1 MAGERV
7 GRIMATVADN
17 RCTPEFLGELFS
29 LGVEQ
34 VRVNSAH
41 VGPERLAEM
50 VGMMRGVNPAVEILT
65 DTKGPEIRTGMIAD
79 GASQVAFSAGDE
91 FVLLPASAGA
101 STSPGE
107 SIPGESIPGESIPGV
122 IALGC
127 GPLRADSFAAGQ
139 RMLIDD
145 GTVVMEV
152 VGADAGGYPVVRATA
167 DGVLLPRKGVTF
179 PGITV
184 DGLEAVT
191 EADEAN
197 LRMAARLGLDM
208 VAHSFVRSADDVM
221 AVRKVLLSEG
231 GAGVKLFAK
240 IECVAGL
247 SAFSSIL
254 EAADGILIA
263 RGDLGA
269 EVDPALIPALQR
281 EIMMRCR
288 RAGKPVIIATQFLQ
302 SMMTSPMA
310 TRAEMTDIA
319 VAVGQGASTL
329 LLCGE
334 TAAGAYP
341 LEAVAT
347 MRRAIEGASAD
358 VAGMLG

>member
-91 FVLLPASAGA
+91 FVLLPASAGV
-101 STSPGE
+101 STSAAE
-107 SIPGESIPGESIPGV
+107 SFSPGV

-152 VGADAGGYPVVRATA
+152 IGADAGGYPVVRATA

>member
-91 FVLLPASAGA
+91 FVLLPASAGE
-101 STSPGE
+101 STS
-107 SIPGESIPGESIPGV
+107 PGV

-127 GPLRADSFAAGQ
+127 GPLRASSFAAGQ

-347 MRRAIEGASAD
+347 MRRAIDGASAD